1 MKPQEQNPKRK
12 QTCIETFR
20 ITVKKTNI
28 EKETTSKIQQE
39 INAEKVSTNDA
50 ERVEKGSKM
59 EPKWSQKSSK
69 IYAEIEVQ
77 KSMEK
82 VTLRIPSSQ

>member
-20 ITVKKTNI
+20 ITVKKTNL

-39 INAEKVSTNDA
+39 INVEKVSKNYTK
-50 ERVEKGSKM
+50 RVEKG
-59 EPKWSQKSSK
+59 PK
-69 IYAEIEVQ
+69 I
-77 KSMEK
+77 
-82 VTLRIPSSQ
+82 

>member
-20 ITVKKTNI
+20 ITVKKTNL

-39 INAEKVSTNDA
+39 INVEKVSKNYA
-50 ERVEKGSKM
+50 KRVEKGPTIKT
-59 EPKWSQKSSK
+59 KLVQKSSK
-69 IYAEIEVQ
+69 IYAEIEVG
-77 KSMEK
+77 KK
-82 VTLRIPSSQ
+82 VAKWSPGP